1 MRVENSKNNREI
13 TERKTGNNRENNR
26 KNGKALFFNILNANE
41 LKISSL
47 LNTGN
52 NRSVMYI
59 IIAIAI
65 GFGQN
70 IEIVFF
76 ITQK

>member
-41 LKISSL
+41 LKINSL
-47 LNTGN
+47 LITGI
-52 NRSVMYI
+52 NRG
-59 IIAIAI
+59 AL
-65 GFGQN
+65 
-70 IEIVFF
+70 
-76 ITQK
+76 QKRPLPPPGMHTC